1 MQEESSILEKAFDH
15 LSAVPFLRKIMKNLW
30 MISTIFLGLMILIE
44 ITSIKMNK
52 IKFRKDFL
60 KTISLFILI
69 NSFFARI
76 FFLWDKREKKLKLKK
91 KK

>member
-1 MQEESSILEKAFDH
+1 
-15 LSAVPFLRKIMKNLW
+15 
-30 MISTIFLGLMILIE
+30 
-44 ITSIKMNK
+44 MNK